1 MREMVLGITQQGW
14 LGGGGQK
21 VQGGG
26 HQGRI
31 HWEEESQHSLMEL
44 ESPACRNLGREEQQ
58 GQKSGGQSPP
68 GRLEDWPEPGV
79 ARAG

>member
-31 HWEEESQHSLMEL
+31 HWEEESQHSLMEF
-44 ESPACRNLGREEQQ
+44 REP
-58 GQKSGGQSPP
+58 GLQKSGEG
-68 GRLEDWPEPGV
+68 GAARTEVWRPEPTRPVRGL
-79 ARAG
+79 ARAWSG

>member
-14 LGGGGQK
+14 LGGGGPY

-26 HQGRI
+26 HLGWI
-31 HWEEESQHSLMEL
+31 HWEEVSQHSLMEFRVPGL
-44 ESPACRNLGREEQQ
+44 
-58 GQKSGGQSPP
+58 QKSGEG
-68 GRLEDWPEPGV
+68 GTARTEVWRPEPGV